1 MNVCVRMNDH
11 AMEKKKRGSVKLAR
25 WLQRRVRRALTGY
38 VRVGSGSDISD
49 GAGVTCM
56 VYPTTPY
63 LSLGSG
69 LSRSINF
76 GRPDVLSLMEIP

>member
-1 MNVCVRMNDH
+1 
-11 AMEKKKRGSVKLAR
+11 
-25 WLQRRVRRALTGY
+25 
-38 VRVGSGSDISD
+38 
-49 GAGVTCM
+49 M

-76 GRPDVLSLMEIP
+76 GRHDGLSLMEILQVGPLQTLPEKVEAKA

>member
-1 MNVCVRMNDH
+1 MDDH
-11 AMEKKKRGSVKLAR
+11 IMEKKKQGSVKLPR
-25 WLQRRVRRALTGY
+25 WLQRRVRGSLIGY
-38 VRVGSGSDISD
+38 VHVGFKSDVRD

-69 LSRSINF
+69 LSRSIDF
-76 GRPDVLSLMEIP
+76 GQPDGLSSMEIP